1 VLRLAR
7 NQQADLSAARQDRRF
22 IDKSPRAAPRTRAEF
37 LGADECRRLPK
48 RVFALRLHVPIRT
61 FGRTMETITQLNEA
75 LAPGY
80 QIEREIGAGGTA
92 TVYLARDLKHQ
103 RTVAVK
109 VLKPDLAASLGP
121 ERFLNEIRLT
131 ATLQHPNL
139 LPLFDSGQA
148 GGVLFYVMPYI
159 DGQSLRQRIDREK
172 QLPVDDTIRI
182 ATGVA
187 NALDYV
193 HRHGVV
199 HRDLKPENILL
210 HDGQPLVADF
220 GIARALSNAAGG
232 RLTQTGVSL
241 GTPQYMSPEQATGD
255 RDVDARTDVYALGA
269 VTYEML
275 TGDPPHTART
285 AQAVIAQILTQ
296 RPRSMRVQRPSVP
309 EAVDAT
315 VARALEKLP
324 ADRWSTAREFAD
336 ALGTR
341 SSVLL
346 PAATR
351 HRGRVASRLRD
362 PVVILLGAGLIAV
375 TVAVL
380 MLSGHLRRSATPPRY
395 AFQVAPP
402 AGVHPVAALSWGATL
417 SPNGRLV
424 VFLGETA
431 PGKSQ
436 LFARPIDELESR
448 PITGTENA
456 IEPVISPDGEWIAFQ
471 AETSLKKI
479 RLDGSGATTLAP
491 KWSNN
496 GLDWGNNNVL
506 VVGGDR
512 THQGLWSVSASG
524 GAPTILTR
532 VDSAK
537 GESAHRWPIML
548 DDGKTVLFSVWYRTG
563 GPGRLAVTSLRD
575 GRVRLLGIE
584 GNVPL
589 GVVDDQL
596 LFLDGDGVVNA
607 VTTDRGLNRPL
618 QRPVPVLEGVA
629 VCQTCFGDASIRLS
643 RSGSLVYLQQSTA
656 SRLTWVDSSGIE
668 TPAFDEP
675 REFSY
680 PRISPDGKRI
690 AATINNTYRYSVWVY
705 EIANKTLSRLGDG
718 AAPEWT
724 ADSREVLYHSAKE
737 SQNAYFRQ
745 PADGRGPRV
754 EVLAGS
760 DQSWGAMLSPDGTHL
775 LYLAADERRSD
786 IVVADMRGGGKP
798 SPFVSTPAFERG
810 ARWSP
815 DGRHVVYVSDES
827 GRREVYVRSFPDTA
841 ARVQVSVDGGSAP
854 VWAPDGNRI
863 YYFNVARFMA
873 ADLATSPWFRVSGR
887 KLIFDR
893 SNAQFDPFLPNY
905 DVGRGKSPFLF
916 LKPAKPDAEISVIV
930 NWADKL
936 REMKPKR

>member
-1 VLRLAR
+1 M
-7 NQQADLSAARQDRRF
+7 STF
-22 IDKSPRAAPRTRAEF
+22 W
-37 LGADECRRLPK
+37 K
-48 RVFALRLHVPIRT
+48 RVFVLRPQVPIRT

-80 QIEREIGAGGTA
+80 RIEREIGTGGTA

-121 ERFLNEIRLT
+121 ERFLNEIRLA

-139 LPLFDSGQA
+139 LPLFDSGEA
-148 GGVLFYVMPYI
+148 GGLLFYVMPYI
-159 DGQSLRQRIDREK
+159 EGQSLRHRIDREK
-172 QLPVDDTIRI
+172 QLPIDDAIRI
-182 ATGVA
+182 ATAVA

-193 HRHGVV
+193 HRNGVV

-220 GIARALSNAAGG
+220 GIARALSSAASG

-255 RDVDARTDVYALGA
+255 RDIDARTDVYALGA

-285 AQAVIAQILTQ
+285 AQAVIAQILTE

-324 ADRWSTAREFAD
+324 ADRWTTAREFAD
-336 ALGTR
+336 ALQTR
-341 SSVLL
+341 SAVSVT
-346 PAATR
+346 AATR
-351 HRGRVASRLRD
+351 HSALAARLRD
-362 PVVILLGAGLIAV
+362 PVVILLGAGL
-375 TVAVL
+375 VAATAAAL
-380 MLSGHLRRSATPPRY
+380 TLSLRVQRTATPPRY

-402 AGVHPVAALSWGATL
+402 ASVHPVAEVSWGATL
-417 SPNGRLV
+417 SPDGRLV
-424 VFLGETA
+424 VFLGQTA
-431 PGKSQ
+431 PGKLQ

-448 PITGTENA
+448 PIPGTENV

-471 AETSLKKI
+471 AETTLKKI
-479 RLDGSGATTLAP
+479 RLDGSGATTLAS
-491 KWSNN
+491 KWDNN
-496 GLDWGNNNVL
+496 GVDWGNNNVL
-506 VVGGDR
+506 VLGGDR
-512 THQGLWSVSASG
+512 THQGLWSLSASG

-537 GESAHRWPIML
+537 GESAHRWPIIL
-548 DDGKTVLFSVWYRTG
+548 DDGKTVLFSVWYRAG
-563 GPGRLAVTSLRD
+563 GPGHLAVTSLGD
-575 GRVRLLGIE
+575 GRIRLLGIE

-589 GVVDDQL
+589 GMVDDQL
-596 LFLDGDGVVNA
+596 VFVDGNGIVSA
-607 VTTDRGLNRPL
+607 VTMDRGLNRTR
-618 QRPVPVLEGVA
+618 QAPVPILEGVA
-629 VCQTCFGDASIRLS
+629 VCRTCYGDASVRLS
-643 RSGSLVYLQQSTA
+643 RSGSLVYLQRSTA
-656 SRLTWVDSSGIE
+656 SRLTWVDSTGIE

-675 REFSY
+675 REFLY

-690 AATINNTYRYSVWVY
+690 AADVENVYRHSVWVY

-718 AAPEWT
+718 ASPEWT
-724 ADSREVLYHSAKE
+724 GDSRDVLYHSAE
-737 SQNAYFRQ
+737 SRSVVFRQ
-745 PADGRGPRV
+745 SADGRGPPV
-754 EVLAGS
+754 QVLADSGL
-760 DQSWGAMLSPDGTHL
+760 SWGAMLSPDGTHF
-775 LYLAADERRSD
+775 LYRAADAKNSD
-786 IVVADMRGGGKP
+786 IVVADTRGGGKP
-798 SPFVSTPAFERG
+798 RPFVATPAFELG

-815 DGRHVVYVSDES
+815 DGRHVAYVSNES
-827 GRREVYVRSFPDTA
+827 GRGEVYVKSFPDTA
-841 ARVQVSVDGGSAP
+841 ARVQVSVGGGATP

-873 ADLATSPWFRVSGR
+873 ADVATSPRFRVVGR

-893 SNAQFDPFLPNY
+893 PNAQSDPFLPDY
-905 DVGRGKSPFLF
+905 DVGRGKAPYLF
-916 LKPAKPDAEISVIV
+916 LKPAKPDAEIRVIA